1 MHQNNCFLEVHE
13 TPQIPRKCLH
23 GYDREQLR
31 LLKHIMKLIA
41 LPKKNIFLQ
50 KFTKLALV
58 SNFTVKELF
67 PATIS
72 WSNT

>member
-41 LPKKNIFLQ
+41 LPKKKHSYKNLQ
-50 KFTKLALV
+50 CRRLLV
-58 SNFTVKELF
+58 TSLSRNYFQQQ
-67 PATIS
+67 
-72 WSNT
+72 

>member
-31 LLKHIMKLIA
+31 LLKHILKLIA
-41 LPKKNIFLQ
+41 LPKNKHSYKNLQ
-50 KFTKLALV
+50 CRRLLV
-58 SNFTVKELF
+58 TSLSRNYFQQQ
-67 PATIS
+67 
-72 WSNT
+72 